1 MQSSLGILYIVATPI
16 GNLGDI
22 TLRAIDTLKHVNWIV
37 AEDTRHCKVLLKHY
51 GIETKTLALHEHNE
65 KQAVQKL
72 IDFLLQGDS
81 IALISDAG
89 TPLISDPGYRLVNAA
104 RQVELPVV
112 PLPGACAAITALSV
126 SGLPTDSFC
135 FEGFLPATSS
145 ARRKRLEALASES
158 RTLIFYE
165 SPHRV
170 LETLTDLEQI
180 FGPQRQAVLAREL
193 TKLFETIHGADLAS
207 LLAWVKADPNQQRGE
222 MVLLIAGAPAG
233 IQGEGG
239 IAVEKVLN
247 LLLRELPLNQA
258 VKLTSE
264 ITGEKKNKLYRQA
277 VAIKGEI

>member
-65 KQAVQKL
+65 KQSVQKL
-72 IDFLLQGDS
+72 IEFLLQGDS

-89 TPLISDPGYRLVNAA
+89 TPLISDPGYRLVTAA

-112 PLPGACAAITALSV
+112 PLPGACAAITALSA

-145 ARRKRLEALASES
+145 ARRKRLESLAREP

-170 LETLTDLEQI
+170 LEALADLEQI
-180 FGPQRQAVLAREL
+180 FGPKRQAVLAREL
-193 TKLFETIHGADLAS
+193 TKLFETIHSSDLAS
-207 LLAWVKADPNQQRGE
+207 LLTWVKADPNQQRGE
-222 MVLLIAGAPAG
+222 MVLLVAGAPAG
-233 IQGEGG
+233 AQAEGG

-264 ITGEKKNKLYRQA
+264 ITGEKKNKLYRRA
-277 VAIKGEI
+277 VAIKGEG